1 MKKFLKF
8 IFILLIPVI
17 FATTFY
23 LVKADDDNE
32 TEERDEKD
40 EEDNEDDNDE
50 DYKPKTTTKTIV
62 TQPSV
67 STKVETTT
75 KTTIYKDS
83 DGDGILDSDDP
94 HPAISEI
101 YIVEDNNKNGI
112 VDKFE

>member
-8 IFILLIPVI
+8 IFILLIPVL
-17 FATTFY
+17 FATNFY
-23 LVKADDDNE
+23 FVKADDDNE
-32 TEERDEKD
+32 TEERNEEGD
-40 EEDNEDDNDE
+40 EEDDE
-50 DYKPKTTTKTIV
+50 DYKPQTTTKTII

-75 KTTIYKDS
+75 KTTIHKDS
-83 DGDGILDSDDP
+83 DGDGILDETDP